1 MNVKYT
7 VGSFIKDNLNLY
19 VETKNFVD
27 NYEEIFISRARRIYG
42 PSKCGFWRKIEKT
55 DKDYYADYVN
65 DERVLGADQ
74 IEFVCDKNG
83 ASDFCSTMKYLIDYS
98 GARYDK
104 DEEGNYQITH
114 IENVEFF
121 NSVIDVSKKD
131 LSNIKRAKLY
141 NEKYFK

>member
-1 MNVKYT
+1 MVIHQEKNPKKHLT
-7 VGSFIKDNLNLY
+7 IDSIREFRELTEIKIQSNGSGLFMI
-19 VETKNFVD
+19 
-27 NYEEIFISRARRIYG
+27 
-42 PSKCGFWRKIEKT
+42 GFWRKVEKT
-55 DKDYYADYVN
+55 DKDYYTEYVN
-65 DERVLGADQ
+65 DERVLGTDQ
-74 IEFVCDKNG
+74 IEFLCDKDG

-104 DEEGNYQITH
+104 SEEGGYQITH